1 MQEYQKTIV
10 VNTRLLLKNKLEG
23 IGRFASESL
32 RIITQQHPEIHFYFL
47 FDRDYDEE
55 FIFSEN
61 ITPII
66 VGPQARHPF
75 LFYWW
80 FEQSIVGIVNKINP
94 NLFLS
99 PDGYLSLSL
108 NKEIPCLPVI
118 HDINFEHHPKS
129 LPFLM
134 SKYYR
139 YFFPKFA
146 KKAKRIA
153 TVSEFSKNDI
163 HKTYSINKE
172 NIDVVYNGCSDIFS
186 PRTEQENKE
195 TKKKISDGEDFFI
208 FVSSIHP
215 RKNLENTFKAFDL
228 YKEKT
233 GSTEKLVLVG
243 DKYFWPNYI
252 KNVFDN
258 MKHQKEV
265 VFTGH
270 LKEDKLS
277 EVLAA
282 AKCLLY
288 VSYFEG
294 FGIPIIEAMACGIP
308 VICSNTSS
316 MPEVAEDAAIIVNP
330 HNADEISEA
339 MIKLNDIDLRNK
351 IIEKG
356 LLRHQYFT
364 WQNTADLLWKS
375 IEKTMR

>member
-1 MQEYQKTIV
+1 
-10 VNTRLLLKNKLEG
+10 
-23 IGRFASESL
+23 
-32 RIITQQHPEIHFYFL
+32 
-47 FDRDYDEE
+47 
-55 FIFSEN
+55 
-61 ITPII
+61 
-66 VGPQARHPF
+66 
-75 LFYWW
+75 
-80 FEQSIVGIVNKINP
+80 
-94 NLFLS
+94 
-99 PDGYLSLSL
+99 LSLSL
-108 NKEIPCLPVI
+108 HPDIPCLPVI

-153 TVSEFSKNDI
+153 TVSEFSKKDI
-163 HKTYSINKE
+163 NETYGINKE
-172 NIDVVYNGCSDIFS
+172 NIDVVYNGCSEIFM
-186 PRTEQENKE
+186 PRTEEENIE
-195 TKKKISDGEDFFI
+195 IRNKISEGKDFFI

-233 GSTEKLVLVG
+233 GSSEKLVLVG
-243 DKYFWPNYI
+243 DKYFWSPHI
-252 KNVFDN
+252 KAVFDN
-258 MKHQKEV
+258 MKHQQEV

-270 LKEDKLS
+270 LKENRLS

-294 FGIPIIEAMACGIP
+294 FGIPIIEAMACGVP

-339 MIKLNDIDLRNK
+339 MISLNDFDLRNK
-351 IIEKG
+351 IVQKG
-356 LLRHQYFT
+356 LLRHQSFT

-375 IEKTMR
+375 IEQTMR